1 MAANATQ
8 HRSVRALCE
17 GAIMVALAQILAY
30 LKLYELP
37 QGGSITLA
45 MVPIFFFAVRWG
57 WKKGLGCAFV
67 FGLLQLL
74 LDGGFAIGWQ
84 SMLGDYLIAFGVL
97 GLAGIFT
104 GKPYSI
110 FAGTV
115 VGSVA
120 RFLVHWVV
128 GATIWAEYMPDE
140 FFGMTMTSPWIYS
153 ALYNGSYML
162 PDMIVSLVAEKVPP
176 GRGFE
181 AGVKKR
187 EKGKRSELAQSV
199 FCGWK
204 MGSYGDLFRLVCVHV
219 GFDRT
224 CGFVH
229 RSMEH
234 KKVTARPSQTSGY
247 FF

>member
-74 LDGGFAIGWQ
+74 LDGGFAIGWE
-84 SMLGDYLIAFGVL
+84 SIIGDYLLAFAVMG
-97 GLAGIFT
+97 
-104 GKPYSI
+104 
-110 FAGTV
+110 FAGLFKGKKNGIYW
-115 VGSVA
+115 GSLLGTFL
-120 RFLVHWVV
+120 RFLVHYVT
-128 GATIWAEYMPDE
+128 GATLWAEYMPDE

-153 ALYNGSYML
+153 ALYNGSFL
-162 PDMIVSLVAEKVPP
+162 LLSLVLTLVVVAILQKPLGKYLRAE
-176 GRGFE
+176 
-181 AGVKKR
+181 
-187 EKGKRSELAQSV
+187 
-199 FCGWK
+199 
-204 MGSYGDLFRLVCVHV
+204 DLQ
-219 GFDRT
+219 
-224 CGFVH
+224 
-229 RSMEH
+229 
-234 KKVTARPSQTSGY
+234 K
-247 FF
+247 

>member
-1 MAANATQ
+1 
-8 HRSVRALCE
+8 
-17 GAIMVALAQILAY
+17 MVALAQILAY

-128 GATIWAEYMPDE
+128 GATIWAE
-140 FFGMTMTSPWIYS
+140 
-153 ALYNGSYML
+153 
-162 PDMIVSLVAEKVPP
+162 
-176 GRGFE
+176 
-181 AGVKKR
+181 
-187 EKGKRSELAQSV
+187 
-199 FCGWK
+199 
-204 MGSYGDLFRLVCVHV
+204 
-219 GFDRT
+219 
-224 CGFVH
+224 
-229 RSMEH
+229 
-234 KKVTARPSQTSGY
+234 
-247 FF
+247 

>member
-1 MAANATQ
+1 MFSHHSCSCHYPPAYNKEVFLWQQMQ
-8 HRSVRALCE
+8 HNTV
-17 GAIMVALAQILAY
+17 LAQILAY

-140 FFGMTMTSPWIYS
+140 FFGMTMTSPWFYS

-162 PDMIVSLVAEKVPP
+162 PDMIVSLVVFAVLYVPL
-176 GRGFE
+176 
-181 AGVKKR
+181 KKYLLG
-187 EKGKRSELAQSV
+187 E
-199 FCGWK
+199 
-204 MGSYGDLFRLVCVHV
+204 DL
-219 GFDRT
+219 
-224 CGFVH
+224 
-229 RSMEH
+229 
-234 KKVTARPSQTSGY
+234 KQA
-247 FF
+247 

>member
-37 QGGSITLA
+37 HRGSITLA
-45 MVPIFFFAVRWG
+45 MVPIFFFAVRSW

-140 FFGMTMTSPWIYS
+140 FFGMTMTNPWFYS

-162 PDMIVSLVAEKVPP
+162 PDM
-176 GRGFE
+176 
-181 AGVKKR
+181 
-187 EKGKRSELAQSV
+187 SV
-199 FCGWK
+199 
-204 MGSYGDLFRLVCVHV
+204 RLVVFAV
-219 GFDRT
+219 RY
-224 CGFVH
+224 VPL
-229 RSMEH
+229 
-234 KKVTARPSQTSGY
+234 KKYLLGEDLKQA
-247 FF
+247 